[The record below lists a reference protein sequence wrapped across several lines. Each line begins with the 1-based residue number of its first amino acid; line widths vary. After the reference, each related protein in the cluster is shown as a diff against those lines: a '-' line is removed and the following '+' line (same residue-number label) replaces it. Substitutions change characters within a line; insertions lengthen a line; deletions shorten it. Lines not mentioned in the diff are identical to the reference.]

1 MCEDGSMNSGTR
13 AKWRWEIAYFGSI
26 LVSVAVLIASELGQ
40 ARLQASHE
48 KAVREMRASAQLG
61 TLLGLVAD
69 AETSQR
75 GYLLTERVSYL
86 DTYNTVLPAINPL
99 VLQLRDAYYD
109 AENTSML
116 NEFSSVTATLRE
128 KLSELELTLALV
140 RQGKKDMAKELTL
153 TDIGKEKMD
162 LLRSKVAT
170 LQARERENTD
180 ASSRSWAFNRN
191 LSRASVALVTLLNI
205 VLLLV
210 LFRWLR
216 ADWEL
221 ERMRRELLAAE
232 RIKLDRLV
240 AERTA
245 QLEILASHLQQVSEN
260 EKASIARELH
270 DELGA
275 ILTASKMDVS
285 WVRRH
290 LTSEQSALADKLG
303 RAVKNL
309 DQGVQAKRRIVENLR
324 PSTLTAFGLVVALR
338 ELAEQMQAG
347 AGWTLE
353 LDLPEEDLVLPD
365 DAGIALYRI
374 AQESINNALKYASA
388 KTLWVRLRCDAGTA
402 RLEIEDDGVGFEA
415 RDMRPKSHGLAGMRQ
430 RMVGLGGSLEIDSR
444 PGEGTRVCAIMRI
457 APAPREEQAGTSP
470 VTAVAA

>member
-26 LVSVAVLIASELGQ
+26 FVSVAVLIASEAGQ

-48 KAVREMRASAQLG
+48 KAVREMRASAQLS

-75 GYLLTERVSYL
+75 GYLLTDRASYL

-116 NEFSSVTATLRE
+116 NEFSSLAVTLRE

-140 RQGKKDMAKELTL
+140 QQGKKALAKELTL

-162 LLRSKVAT
+162 LLRSKVLT
-170 LQARERENTD
+170 LQARERENTE
-180 ASSRSWAFNRN
+180 ASSGSWAFNRN
-191 LSRASVALVTLLNI
+191 LSRASVALVTVLNI

-221 ERMRRELLAAE
+221 ERMRRELLVAE

-290 LTSEQSALADKLG
+290 LTGEQSALADKLG
-303 RAVKNL
+303 RAIKNL

-338 ELAEQMQAG
+338 ELAEQMQAS

-388 KTLWVRLRCDAGTA
+388 KTLWVRLHCDAGTA

-430 RMVGLGGSLEIDSR
+430 RMVGLGGSLEVDSR

-457 APAPREEQAGTSP
+457 APAPHEAQADTTQA
-470 VTAVAA
+470 TAVSA